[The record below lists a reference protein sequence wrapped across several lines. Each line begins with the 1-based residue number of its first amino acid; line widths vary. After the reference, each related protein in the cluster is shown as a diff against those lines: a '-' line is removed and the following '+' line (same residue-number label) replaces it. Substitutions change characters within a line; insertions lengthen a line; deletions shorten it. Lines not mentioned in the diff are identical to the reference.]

1 MISELENI
9 ECTRNSVGKYRR
21 KYALTA
27 KQKMILKHLIWMKNI
42 LTEALVNS
50 ATNASF
56 IFSYTNSAKLR
67 KYTNRDYNLVSFF
80 DCMSRR
86 TELFD
91 LVKISNISF
100 HNNSVHEH
108 TIKVHMHKNINNLKS
123 LKFEDYFMRNH

>member
-27 KQKMILKHLIWMKNI
+27 KQKLKLKLKNI

-56 IFSYTNSAKLR
+56 IF
-67 KYTNRDYNLVSFF
+67 
-80 DCMSRR
+80 
-86 TELFD
+86 
-91 LVKISNISF
+91 
-100 HNNSVHEH
+100 
-108 TIKVHMHKNINNLKS
+108 
-123 LKFEDYFMRNH
+123 

>member
-9 ECTRNSVGKYRR
+9 ECTRNSVRKYRR

-27 KQKMILKHLIWMKNI
+27 KQKLKLKLKNI

-67 KYTNRDYNLVSFF
+67 KYCGCLYIEML
-80 DCMSRR
+80 
-86 TELFD
+86 
-91 LVKISNISF
+91 
-100 HNNSVHEH
+100 
-108 TIKVHMHKNINNLKS
+108 
-123 LKFEDYFMRNH
+123 